1 MAAKIYQMIYHPE
14 IKHST
19 ISIVQE
25 PTLQYSESTPSV
37 TKPTDK
43 KTELMKS
50 LEYLKSKKSPTK
62 QDKDSIYTI
71 EMVLKNMKW
80 LNFIYPLY
88 IFFSVF
94 DYCNNHYNWKDKPK
108 INHFLIISFLV
119 LTLFTL
125 KKYTPSGKFLKS
137 ISLSFTVS
145 ITWPFWLINS
155 MYDFLLT

>member
-19 ISIVQE
+19 INVVQE
-25 PTLQYSESTPSV
+25 PILKYSEPSHSV

-71 EMVLKNMKW
+71 EMVLKNMK
-80 LNFIYPLY
+80 
-88 IFFSVF
+88 
-94 DYCNNHYNWKDKPK
+94 
-108 INHFLIISFLV
+108 
-119 LTLFTL
+119 
-125 KKYTPSGKFLKS
+125 
-137 ISLSFTVS
+137 
-145 ITWPFWLINS
+145 
-155 MYDFLLT
+155 